1 MELLNVEMD
10 DASQVQ
16 SIKDENKTL
25 THEIFELHDRVKEL
39 QDKFDEIR
47 EDSIWAK
54 GFSEANF
61 LDSWLTVTH

>member
-47 EDSIWAK
+47 EDSI
-54 GFSEANF
+54 
-61 LDSWLTVTH
+61 